1 MSIEKSIKEKLLTK
15 FSPIFLLV
23 ENESHLHSVPE
34 NSETHFKIL
43 LASDSFKDLGRVE
56 RHQLVYSVLG
66 EELKNKVHALSQRV
80 YSLDEWEKIKDN
92 YNFASPLCSG
102 AKRK

>member
-1 MSIEKSIKEKLLTK
+1 MSIEKSIKEKLLAK
-15 FSPIFLLV
+15 FNPVFLLV

-43 LASDSFKDLGRVE
+43 VASDSFKDLGRVE
-56 RHQLVYSVLG
+56 RQQLVYSVLG

-80 YSLDEWEKIKDN
+80 YSLEEWEKIKDN
-92 YNFASPLCSG
+92 YNFTSPLCSG